1 MMEKIKVLYLSL
13 LITENCNLKCRHC
26 FRGENQNVDITDET
40 IENTFSKVDEIG
52 CLILTG
58 GEPLFSLNTIDKIRK
73 VISSIKKNN
82 VIVHTIQLV
91 TNGTIYSGEI
101 EQVLSEL
108 YSLALNKNATY
119 LYVSADDYHDDEIE
133 KHGLKN
139 IIDENIGHF
148 KKLSKSLGINFK
160 FKTSDI
166 IVKIGRAKNL
176 PESKE
181 YIIENDYI
189 IGSNFYDECCVAT
202 LMSVFAD
209 GLVTLNGSVPYNLLT
224 QYAAFNINDIDN
236 ISLIMAKYSDDAL
249 RRLCQKGNDI
259 EAYAAFKKRPFIHS
273 LKDIV
278 WKEV

>member
-119 LYVSADDYHDDEIE
+119 LLVSADDYHDDEIE

-139 IIDENIGHF
+139 IRDENVERF
-148 KKLSKSLGINFK
+148 KNLSKNLEIKFK
-160 FKTSDI
+160 FMVPEKI
-166 IVKIGRAKNL
+166 AGIGRAKNL
-176 PESKE
+176 IGASEF
-181 YIIENDYI
+181 IIESNYNIAKNFNDELYCA
-189 IGSNFYDECCVAT
+189 EK
-202 LMSVFAD
+202 MSVFAD
-209 GLVTLNGSVPYNLLT
+209 GLVTLNGQIPYDLLT
-224 QYAAFNINDIDN
+224 QYVAFNINDVDN
-236 ISLIMAKYSDDAL
+236 ISLAMARYSDDAINRLFHEGDIFEVYDALKERPSLYKL
-249 RRLCQKGNDI
+249 RCIFG
-259 EAYAAFKKRPFIHS
+259 KK
-273 LKDIV
+273 D
-278 WKEV
+278 